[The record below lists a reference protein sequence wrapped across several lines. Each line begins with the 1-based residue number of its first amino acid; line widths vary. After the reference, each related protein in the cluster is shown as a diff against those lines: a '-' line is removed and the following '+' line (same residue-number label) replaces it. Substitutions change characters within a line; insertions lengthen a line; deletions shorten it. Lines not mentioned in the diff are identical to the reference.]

1 MIDTCQANTM
11 YSKFYSPNIVATGS
25 SELGENSYSVSS
37 STFDTLHLADV
48 SQHENDN
55 DIGVAVIDSYTHY
68 VLQYLEQI
76 NKTSKATMA
85 DLVSL
90 VRPNYYFHPVIS
102 MLIYPVRIVWKLQSC
117 PNQVSRWSSL
127 RLVQPSTG
135 RDQGHGLFWWG
146 CSGRSS

>member
-25 SELGENSYSVSS
+25 SQLGENSYSVSRQAVTTPQS
-37 STFDTLHLADV
+37 LIVTF
-48 SQHENDN
+48 QHENDH

-85 DLVSL
+85 DLVRFRSVSAPKTSL
-90 VRPNYYFHPVIS
+90 
-102 MLIYPVRIVWKLQSC
+102 
-117 PNQVSRWSSL
+117 
-127 RLVQPSTG
+127 T
-135 RDQGHGLFWWG
+135 
-146 CSGRSS
+146 